1 MTTNNTIK
9 DLLTNHAQGKSYIHA
24 KAANMQKIYNK
35 ARGSIM
41 DEISRH
47 ALAHSDPYTG
57 KYLVKLT
64 ESLQKA
70 YAGLEQALRSE
81 MKEAV
86 PYVAQSY
93 YFQALQELDTPNAFD
108 LLGDIDKKRVD
119 YFVKD
124 SFAHIAG
131 RTTKM
136 RDIEIKNLRD
146 ISQEVF
152 RKTALT
158 GATRAQV
165 SRELLGQALSKPNF
179 RFIDNAGH
187 TWNNKNYFD
196 MLGRTVLM
204 NAGRSNYI
212 DACVD
217 KGNDV
222 VRVTVSGR
230 PCPACAVFEN
240 RLLSITGATSGLTTV
255 DEARSMG
262 LFHCNCTHSLTAVP
276 ASQLDKYS
284 KEGVSKKG
292 YKPPPL
298 SIAKDKLAWKEYRK
312 NSAVAKR
319 KHGPMADVLGKENV
333 NLEGIPSGWRSD
345 IEDHMKE
352 LHSKYDSK
360 LEKIGMGARRGTK
373 GSVSGDGKKLNLN
386 KEFFSNRE
394 VYNKRLKGEIKRFE
408 KVRID
413 KENLG
418 LYTSTHEFGHTV
430 FNQNIGSVDQIK
442 ELKGIRKEYHKSL
455 KGITTAKQSKE
466 IYLSDYAE
474 KNLSEFFTE
483 GFTQYILSS
492 KRTKVALEIGQ
503 FVNKHYRK

>member
-1 MTTNNTIK
+1 MKTKNTIK
-9 DLLTNHAQGKSYIHA
+9 DLLASHGQGKSYIHA
-24 KAANMQKIYNK
+24 KSANMQKIYNK
-35 ARGSIM
+35 ARKDIL

-64 ESLQKA
+64 ESLRNT
-70 YAGLEQALRSE
+70 YGRLEEALMSE

-93 YFQALQELDTPNAFD
+93 YFQAIQELDVPNAFD
-108 LLGDIDKKRVD
+108 ALGNIDKKRIE
-119 YFVKD
+119 YFIKD

-131 RTTKM
+131 RTTKL

-204 NAGRSNYI
+204 NASRSNYI

-222 VRVTVSGR
+222 VRVTVSGH

-240 RLLSITGATSGLTTV
+240 RLLSITGATSGLMTV
-255 DEARSMG
+255 DEARNMG
-262 LFHCNCTHSLTAVP
+262 LFHPNCTHSLTAVP
-276 ASQLDKYS
+276 ASQMGKYS
-284 KEGVSKKG
+284 KDGISKKG
-292 YKPPPL
+292 HKPPPL

-333 NLEGIPSGWRSD
+333 NLEGIPGGWRSD
-345 IEDHMKE
+345 IEDHMKD

-360 LEKIGMGARRGTK
+360 LEKIGMGARFGTR
-373 GSVSGDGKKLNLN
+373 GSVSLDGKRLNLN
-386 KEFFSNRE
+386 KNEFSKRQKYIKDLKRE
-394 VYNKRLKGEIKRFE
+394 MRSGFKARVNP
-408 KVRID
+408 
-413 KENLG
+413 ENIS
-418 LYTSTHEFGHTV
+418 LYTPTHEFGHTI
-430 FNQNIGSVDQIK
+430 FNTKIASKEQIQELKAIKKKYRKSVQKVTSKTELK
-442 ELKGIRKEYHKSL
+442 ELFLSEYADEN
-455 KGITTAKQSKE
+455 I
-466 IYLSDYAE
+466 
-474 KNLSEFFTE
+474 NEFFTE
-483 GFTQYILSS
+483 GYTQYILSS
-492 KRTKVALEIGQ
+492 KPTKVALEIGQ
-503 FVNKHYRK
+503 FTNKYYRK